1 MHHGSQTKSE
11 KQSCKELP
19 TFPLDIYFSHNLSTP
34 RALNNL
40 PSCPLLNKSP
50 PAQKQKHLLTLI
62 LVIDYGET
70 FFPLQCILFGFDSY
84 SIREVLDFIYH
95 LKSQV
100 VIMTYIYEFPEG
112 LSQDTALCKRLLS
125 HGFSNKY
132 GISFL
137 WTQQNRRQ
145 KCCIYVREI

>member
-50 PAQKQKHLLTLI
+50 PRPKIEASFDFNSCDRLRWN
-62 LVIDYGET
+62 
-70 FFPLQCILFGFDSY
+70 FFPLQCILFDLDSY
-84 SIREVLDFIYH
+84 SIRKVLDFIYH
-95 LKSQV
+95 LKSQA
-100 VIMTYIYEFPEG
+100 VIMTYIYEFPED
-112 LSQDTALCKRLLS
+112 LSQDTVLCKRLLS

-137 WTQQNRRQ
+137 WT
-145 KCCIYVREI
+145 